1 MEKSSLCKYFENMNI
16 DFSNRNSFNDSNEF
30 VVPSNMTFHEMSI
43 QPPPPVQRKHSEKI
57 TGKIIIGKK
66 KIKIQEKS
74 RLLFIR
80 RWRSSRISIQWL
92 NGGSGT
98 TDTSRFCSSIS
109 K

>member
-43 QPPPPVQRKHSEKI
+43 QPPPPVQRKNFEKEN
-57 TGKIIIGKK
+57 KRNNYNREE
-66 KIKIQEKS
+66 KIKISEKS

-80 RWRSSRISIQWL
+80 RWRSSRIPIQWL
-92 NGGSGT
+92 SG
-98 TDTSRFCSSIS
+98 
-109 K
+109 